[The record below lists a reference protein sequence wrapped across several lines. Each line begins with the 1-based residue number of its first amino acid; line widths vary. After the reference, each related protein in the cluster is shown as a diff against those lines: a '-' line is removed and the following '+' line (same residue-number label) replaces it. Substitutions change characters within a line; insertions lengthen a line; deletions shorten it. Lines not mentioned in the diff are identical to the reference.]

1 MEKERKDA
9 LEMAEKKKEKNEKSA
24 EEARRKAMIGVAVGI
39 DLAGSKKR
47 PTGFC
52 IMDLSLNAH
61 TSVLYTDSQI
71 LREVAKTRAEVVC
84 IDAPLSLPKG
94 RKSIEDRHGPHFRA
108 CDMELRKRHIR
119 FFPITLGPMRMLT
132 ERGIRIKKRL
142 EGMGFRVFE
151 CFPGG
156 AQDILNIPRKQEG
169 LNLLARALKRQ
180 GVKGLK
186 PSATGDELD
195 AVTCALVGIDYIL
208 GKYEK
213 LGDENEGIILM
224 PKT

>member
-9 LEMAEKKKEKNEKSA
+9 LEMAEKKKKKNEKSA
-24 EEARRKAMIGVAVGI
+24 EEARRKAMTGVVVGI
-39 DLAGSKKR
+39 DLAGSEKR

-52 IMDLSLNAH
+52 IMDLSLNAR
-61 TSVLYTDSQI
+61 TSILYTDSQI
-71 LREVAKTRAEVVC
+71 LHEVTKTEAKIVC

-94 RKSIEDRHGPHFRA
+94 RKSIEDRFGPHFRV

-156 AQDILNIPRKQEG
+156 AQDALNMPRKQEG
-169 LNLLARALKRQ
+169 LNLLARALRKH
-180 GVKGLK
+180 GIKGLK

-195 AVTCALVGIDYIL
+195 AATCALVGVDYVL

-213 LGDENEGIILM
+213 LGEESEGIILM
-224 PKT
+224 PKP